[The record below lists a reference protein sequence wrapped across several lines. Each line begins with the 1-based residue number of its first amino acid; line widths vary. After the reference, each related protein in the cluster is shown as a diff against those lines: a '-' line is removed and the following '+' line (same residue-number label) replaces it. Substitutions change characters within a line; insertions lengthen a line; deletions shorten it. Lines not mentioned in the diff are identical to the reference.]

1 MSGLS
6 HVVFLILTIIFPPFA
21 LLWIICAVS
30 AGNSKK
36 RQDRKLM
43 ERQTVALEELARAN
57 KVNQWKGWMD
67 K

>member
-30 AGNSKK
+30 AGNQRK
-36 RQDRKLM
+36 RLEDRRKD
-43 ERQTVALEELARAN
+43 EELALL
-57 KVNQWKGWMD
+57 KELVKQSKGV

>member
-21 LLWIICAVS
+21 LMWIICAVS

-43 ERQTVALEELARAN
+43 ERQTAALEELARVG
-57 KVNQWKGWMD
+57 KWKGWND

>member
-30 AGNSKK
+30 AGNKRRREEAAMKK
-36 RQDRKLM
+36 EQLELLRQIVK
-43 ERQTVALEELARAN
+43 E
-57 KVNQWKGWMD
+57 KK
-67 K
+67 

>member
-6 HVVFLILTIIFPPFA
+6 HVVFLILTILFPPFA

-30 AGNSKK
+30 ASGGRRK
-36 RQDRKLM
+36 REDKRK
-43 ERQTVALEELARAN
+43 EEELQLLRIIAN
-57 KVNQWKGWMD
+57 KTKG

>member
-30 AGNSKK
+30 AGNSRKK
-36 RQDRKLM
+36 RDRQLQ
-43 ERQTVALEELARAN
+43 ERQLAILEEMNRVN
-57 KVNQWKGWMD
+57 KFKGWMD